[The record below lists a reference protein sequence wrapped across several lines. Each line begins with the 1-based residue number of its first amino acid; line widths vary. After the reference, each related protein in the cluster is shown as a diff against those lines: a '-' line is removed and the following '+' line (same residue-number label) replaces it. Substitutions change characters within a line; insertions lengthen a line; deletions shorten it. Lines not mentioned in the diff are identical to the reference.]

1 MGLSAC
7 RPEAHGLIAVRL
19 VYFARVRE
27 AIGFDGETVDLP
39 DTVTSVADCISWLTD
54 KGAQY
59 ATAFSDHDRLR
70 FALDQHMVG
79 PEALLGGA
87 SELAIFP
94 PVTGG

>member
-1 MGLSAC
+1 M
-7 RPEAHGLIAVRL
+7 RL

-27 AIGFDGETVDLP
+27 AIGLDTEERELP
-39 DTVTSVADCISWLTD
+39 DDVRTVADCVRWLTSR
-54 KGAQY
+54 GNAY
-59 ATAFSDHDRLR
+59 AIAFSDISKLR

-79 PEALLGGA
+79 QDATVAGA